1 MEKKILIIDDDEIML
16 FLHQT
21 IVEDLFLTIPSI
33 SFKSGKLAY
42 DYILMNEGA
51 EFLLFLD
58 INMPDMNGWQL
69 LDLLVDLPYKS
80 QLTVI
85 MVTSSV
91 NNSDKLKSYNYSL
104 IKGFLTKPLR
114 ISDLEGM
121 SIDPQFGSFFI

>member
-1 MEKKILIIDDDEIML
+1 MEKKILIIDDDEIIL

-21 IVEDLFLTIPSI
+21 IVEDLFPTIPSI

-42 DYILMNEGA
+42 DYMLMNAGA

-58 INMPDMNGWQL
+58 INMPAMNGWQL
-69 LDLLVDLPYKS
+69 LDLLVDLPYRS

-91 NNSDKLKSYNYSL
+91 NNSDKLKSYNYPL

>member
-1 MEKKILIIDDDEIML
+1 MEKKILIIDDDEIIL

-21 IVEDLFLTIPSI
+21 IVEDLFPTIPSI

-42 DYILMNEGA
+42 DYMLMNEGA

-69 LDLLVDLPYKS
+69 LDLLVDLPYRS

-91 NNSDKLKSYNYSL
+91 NNSDKLKSYNYPL

-121 SIDPQFGSFFI
+121 SIDTQFCSFFV

>member
-21 IVEDLFLTIPSI
+21 IVEDLFPTRPSI

-42 DYILMNEGA
+42 DYVLKNEGA

-69 LDLLVDLPYKS
+69 LDLLVDLPYRS

-91 NNSDKLKSYNYSL
+91 NNSDKLKSYNYPV

-121 SIDPQFGSFFI
+121 SRGTPFSNFFI

>member
-1 MEKKILIIDDDEIML
+1 MIIDDDEIML

-21 IVEDLFLTIPSI
+21 IVEDLFPTIPST
-33 SFKSGKLAY
+33 SFKSGKLGY
-42 DYILMNEGA
+42 DYILKNEGA

-69 LDLLVDLPYKS
+69 LDLLVDLPYRS

-91 NNSDKLKSYNYSL
+91 NNSDKLKSYNYPL

-121 SIDPQFGSFFI
+121 SRDTPFSNFFI

>member
-21 IVEDLFLTIPSI
+21 IVEDLFPTRPSI
-33 SFKSGKLAY
+33 SFKSGELAY
-42 DYILMNEGA
+42 DYILKNEGA

-69 LDLLVDLPYKS
+69 LDLLVDLPYRS

-91 NNSDKLKSYNYSL
+91 NNSDKLKSYNYPV

-114 ISDLEGM
+114 TSDLEGM
-121 SIDPQFGSFFI
+121 SSDTQFSNFFI